1 METGR
6 QGIRV
11 VCLRSAGS
19 PDAPGVDDVFNQH
32 AKNAGITREEFEAG
46 FAERTMLKRLPK
58 LYEVA
63 NAAVLMASDHASA
76 ITAAVTNITCGEL
89 AD

>member
-1 METGR
+1 
-6 QGIRV
+6 
-11 VCLRSAGS
+11 
-19 PDAPGVDDVFNQH
+19 
-32 AKNAGITREEFEAG
+32 
-46 FAERTMLKRLPK
+46 MLKRLPK
-58 LYEVA
+58 LHEVA